1 MNINPLS
8 IPFTGDPQLKYETIK
23 FTFDYLK
30 ILSDFFSLI
39 WILFWF
45 LVHYFYSSEN
55 LISFN
60 LLKEENFLYIKKYY
74 FNKKLFINII
84 KIKFNIIKFKYAYLY
99 NIYIN

>member
-1 MNINPLS
+1 MS
-8 IPFTGDPQLKYETIK
+8 IPFEGDTQLKYETIK

-60 LLKEENFLYIKKYY
+60 LLKEKNFYISK
-74 FNKKLFINII
+74 NII
-84 KIKFNIIKFKYAYLY
+84 SIKNYL
-99 NIYIN
+99 